1 MINLKKIN
9 DLNVHPIETQNNLSK
24 TINLDKSINSI
35 KIKKFLKKNF
45 FDSKTNIMI
54 MNEKIISNNKEVK
67 SIENIKK
74 ENKNLEFTYLV
85 DFNNIKKT
93 ISVIKNNKSIKRIK
107 FHSYFQKISKKNYK
121 NIIEICKF
129 AEERNISILVDASY
143 GTLMMNKY
151 DNIDLIISIADKIKK
166 TPIII
171 LHSGGINI
179 NKALLIA
186 VMQNNIF
193 LETSF
198 TMTWFK
204 GSRIWDDLC
213 FAYKKIGFDKII
225 YASDSPYIKK
235 EESFRDFLKFSR
247 KYKISKLDVN
257 KMLKTNYLKV

>member
-1 MINLKKIN
+1 MDLKKIN
-9 DLNVHPIETQNNLSK
+9 DLNVHPVELQNTLSK
-24 TINLDKSINSI
+24 TIELDKKINSI
-35 KIKKFLKKNF
+35 KIENFLKKNLF
-45 FDSKTNIMI
+45 YSKINIMI
-54 MNEKIISNNKEVK
+54 MNEKIISNYNEVK
-67 SIENIKK
+67 KIEKIKK
-74 ENKNLEFTYLV
+74 KYKNIEFTYLV
-85 DFNNIKKT
+85 NFNNYRKT
-93 ISVIKNNKSIKRIK
+93 IAVLKNYKHIKRIK

-121 NIIEICKF
+121 NIIKICKF
-129 AEERNISILVDASY
+129 AEKKNISILVDASY

-151 DNIDLIISIADKIKK
+151 NNIDLIISIANEIKK

-204 GSRIWDDLC
+204 GSRIWDDLS

-225 YASDSPYIKK
+225 YASDSPYVKK
-235 EESFRDFLKFSR
+235 EISLRDFLKFSK
-247 KYKISKLDVN
+247 KYKISKVN
-257 KMLKTNYLKV
+257 LNKILKTNYLKV